1 MIISNK
7 YCNCPFCNSISKL
20 KNVENFY
27 DIFRCTKCNLLF
39 VNPIPE
45 KKKNEEII
53 QYWGDNNIENSIANK
68 RKYNKVNQF
77 FIKILFKYFVNNK
90 TQPRILDIG
99 CGYGFFVKLLN
110 ENNFDAYG
118 LDISKQSTYF
128 AKNNLNLK
136 NIFTSDLSNEVFSDN
151 FFNSIIALNLLEHV
165 PDPEGLLQIIHKK
178 LKKNGIFLLRVPNM
192 SFHYNFKFIIKRL
205 LKRKY
210 SLIAT
215 TPPIHL
221 FGYSLKNLN
230 QILEKNK
237 FKIIES
243 GPSKLGLSKKKNVF
257 KNFYI
262 TVFNIFFKSIFI
274 FSNKKINISPSIYI
288 VCKKL

>member
-7 YCNCPFCNSISKL
+7 NCNCPFCDSISKL
-20 KNVENFY
+20 ENIENSY
-27 DIFRCTKCNLLF
+27 DIFRCKNCHLLF

-45 KKKNEEII
+45 KKKDEEII
-53 QYWGDNNIENSIANK
+53 QYWGDNNIENSIANIS
-68 RKYNKVNQF
+68 KYNKVNHF
-77 FIKILFKYFVNNK
+77 FIKILLNHTTNNK
-90 TQPRILDIG
+90 NQPRVLDIG

-128 AKNNLNLK
+128 AKNNLQLK
-136 NIFTSDLSNEVFSDN
+136 NIYTSDLSNQVFEDN

-165 PDPEGLLQIIHKK
+165 PDPDGLLQIIHKK

-192 SFHYNFKFIIKRL
+192 SFHYNFKYIIKRL
-205 LKRKY
+205 QKRKY

-215 TPPIHL
+215 TPPVHL

-230 QILEKNK
+230 KILDKNK
-237 FKIIES
+237 FKIIET
-243 GPSKLGLSKKKNVF
+243 GPSKLGLSKKNNVI

-262 TVFNIFFKSIFI
+262 TALNIFFKSIFI